1 MIDQKRLIGEVA
13 AKNGIRL
20 EPDDPAFALVTLN
33 EIVLQDTVAALTHE
47 IRSSLHSFAES
58 LAKTENRAG
67 KVLAHDVKVAAAEL
81 RRELNSDIENAS
93 LKAHELVNKVS
104 AVNSRSVMVK
114 WLATGSLA
122 ALLLFLCGVVVGRTM
137 LGN

>member
-104 AVNSRSVMVK
+104 AVNSRPVMMK

-122 ALLLFLCGVVVGRTM
+122 ALLLFLCGVIVGRTM

>member
-104 AVNSRSVMVK
+104 AVNSRPVMVR

>member
-20 EPDDPAFALVTLN
+20 EPGDPAFALVTLN
-33 EIVLQDTVAALTHE
+33 EMVLQDTVATLTQE
-47 IRSSLHSFAES
+47 LRSSLQSFAES
-58 LAKTENRAG
+58 LTKTKSRAG
-67 KVLAHDVKVAAAEL
+67 KVLAQDVRSAAAEL

-104 AVNSRSVMVK
+104 AANSRPAMVR

-137 LGN
+137 LGH

>member
-20 EPDDPAFALVTLN
+20 EPNDPAFALVTLN

-104 AVNSRSVMVK
+104 AVNSSPVTVK

-122 ALLLFLCGVVVGRTM
+122 ALLLFLCGVIVGRTM

>member
-104 AVNSRSVMVK
+104 AVNSRPVMVK

-122 ALLLFLCGVVVGRTM
+122 ALLLFLCGVIVGRTM

>member
-104 AVNSRSVMVK
+104 AVNSSPVMVK

-122 ALLLFLCGVVVGRTM
+122 ALLLFLCGVIVGRTM

>member
-1 MIDQKRLIGEVA
+1 MIDQQRLIGEVA

-47 IRSSLHSFAES
+47 IRSSLQSFAES
-58 LAKTENRAG
+58 LTKTENRAG
-67 KVLAHDVKVAAAEL
+67 KVLAQDVKVAAAEL
-81 RRELNSDIENAS
+81 RRQLNSDIENAS
-93 LKAHELVNKVS
+93 LKAHELVIKVS
-104 AVNSRSVMVK
+104 AVNSRPLMVR

-137 LGN
+137 LGH